1 MVFDEKLIF
10 EIVMQLIYCKLKTQ
24 CEECADDACRYQMI
38 KRAWKIRDR
47 FITMDDD

>member
-10 EIVMQLIYCKLKTQ
+10 EIVMQLIYCKIKKQ
-24 CEECADDACRYQMI
+24 CKECDDEICRFKMI
-38 KRAWKIRDR
+38 KRAWLIRDR